1 MKCPKCQHE
10 NPDAQKFCGEC
21 GYDLRDV
28 AGIPS
33 KRFAHPQSYTPKF
46 LVDKILTNKS
56 VIEGERKLV
65 TVFFADVAGF
75 SSFSEKLDP
84 EQVHQIMDGTFRIMM
99 DEIHEYEGTIN
110 QFTGDGVMALFG
122 APVAHEDH
130 AQRAC
135 HAALAI
141 QKAMVVYS
149 DKIKR
154 DFGMKFRMRAGLNT
168 GQVVV
173 GSIGDDLRMDYTAI
187 GDTVNLAS
195 RMESNARPGTILVS
209 NNTYRRARQYFNFTS
224 LGRIKVKGK
233 ETPLVVYELT
243 DTIER
248 PKSGLDRQI
257 VSKMVG
263 REIELNRLELQIVK
277 AINGEGSVVNVIGE
291 AGIGKSRLIAELK
304 DCDVMKKVAL
314 LEGRAISMGRN
325 LSFHPVIDILK
336 QWAQIR
342 EDESETAALSKLETA
357 ILQVYPE
364 EMQEVLPFVA
374 TLMGMKLSG
383 RYEERV
389 KGIEG
394 EALEKLI
401 LKNMRELLIKATEPR
416 ALVIVIEDLHW
427 ADISSIELLES
438 LLRLAETQ
446 RILFVNVF
454 RPGHKATGDRIV
466 KTIKEKLPIYYVSIV
481 LQPLD
486 ERMSETLINNMLNIR
501 GLQLSIVDQ
510 IVERAGG
517 NPFFI
522 EEVVRSFIDEGAVV
536 AKDGMFEVTEKINS
550 MVIPHTINDVLMARI
565 DRLEEKTRDLVK
577 VASVI
582 GRSFFYRILTEVAKA
597 VEDIDNRLSY
607 LKEIQLIRDRQ
618 RMEELEYLFKHALA
632 QEAAYESILV
642 QKRKELHLNVADSI
656 EKIFQEKLHEFY
668 GMLAYH
674 YGMGE
679 DLDKAEEYMIKA
691 GKEALRSSASREA
704 LNYYQEALSLYLN
717 KYKDKADPE
726 KLKMLEKNI
735 ALAFFNKGE
744 YESALK
750 YLDRVLKRWGIKPPQ
765 NKIFVLI
772 KLLFDLL
779 KVIANL
785 YFPSTKSKKIPDNRD
800 NEIFDL
806 SYKKVQVL
814 TFVDPMRCFA
824 EGINSIK
831 RILGFDLRKI
841 VNGYALLLFG
851 SGIFS
856 AGGFSFRLSNRFL
869 EYAEKVIDKNDFKEL
884 FSFNFYKLVHNV
896 YSGKWDDI
904 QDNDEPMLDQNL
916 GIGQFWEVSTYINWY
931 SYPNL
936 ERGKFKAVYP
946 LIEKLSKIA
955 DSYEYELA
963 RAHGLARE
971 THLLTQYRKL
981 HEAQLPLEKL
991 ELSTAKVGSDP
1002 YRMSSL
1008 GIKSLIH
1015 IFLKDFA
1022 EAEKALNQAEEYY
1035 KKQDL
1040 VIALY
1045 AAPYLFARFSFDI
1058 ERLEESILS
1067 SNKSTI
1073 YKCRHNAGKS
1083 SKNVLKNS
1091 KKYAPF
1097 RTAVFRLTGLYYWL
1111 INKQKKAVKWWQK
1124 AIEEGERIGARP
1136 DLARTYMEI
1145 GKRFLEKKS
1154 KYKEL
1159 NNIGAKEYLEK
1170 ARTMFQDMDLQ
1181 WDLDELDK
1189 IASDG

>member
-21 GYDLRDV
+21 GYDLRDA
-28 AGIPS
+28 AGIPP
-33 KRFAHPQSYTPKF
+33 KQFIHPQSYTPKF

-65 TVFFADVAGF
+65 TVFFADVASF

-84 EQVHQIMDGTFRIMM
+84 EQVHRIMDGAFRIMM

-135 HAALAI
+135 NAALAI
-141 QKAMVVYS
+141 QKAMVEYS
-149 DKIKR
+149 MEVKKNLGVN
-154 DFGMKFRMRAGLNT
+154 FKMRAGLNT
-168 GQVVV
+168 GPVVV
-173 GSIGDDLRMDYTAI
+173 GSIGDDLRMDYTAV

-195 RMESNARPGTILVS
+195 RMESTARPGTVLVS
-209 NNTYRRARQYFNFTS
+209 NNTYNRAKQHFKFTS
-224 LGRIKVKGK
+224 LGKVKVKGK
-233 ETPLVVYELT
+233 ETPLNVYELV

-257 VSKMVG
+257 ISEMVG
-263 REIELNRLELQIVK
+263 REKEFNRLEFQVRK
-277 AINGEGSVVNVIGE
+277 AINGEGSVVNIIGE

-304 DCDVMKKVAL
+304 NRDVMKKVTL

-342 EDESETAALSKLETA
+342 EDESKAAALSKLETA
-357 ILQVYPE
+357 IRQVYPE

-401 LKNMRELLIKATEPR
+401 LKNMRELLIKATELRP
-416 ALVIVIEDLHW
+416 LVIVIEDLHW
-427 ADISSIELLES
+427 ADMSSIELLES

-454 RPGHKATGDRIV
+454 RPGHKETGDRIV
-466 KTIKEKLPIYYVSIV
+466 KTIREKLPVYYVSIV

-486 ERMSETLINNMLNIR
+486 ERMSETLINNMLNIK

-522 EEVVRSFIDEGAVV
+522 EEVVRSFVDEGAVV
-536 AKDGMFEVTEKINS
+536 TKDGMFEVTEKINS

-632 QEAAYESILV
+632 QEAVYESILV

-691 GKEALRSSASREA
+691 GEEALRSSASREA
-704 LNYYQEALSLYLN
+704 LNYYQNALNLYLN
-717 KYKDKADPE
+717 KYGDTADSE

-735 ALAFFNKGE
+735 AIAFFNKGE
-744 YESALK
+744 HESALI
-750 YLDRVLKRWGIKPPQ
+750 YFDSVLERWGIKPSQ

-779 KVIANL
+779 KVILNL
-785 YFPSTKSKKIPDNRD
+785 YFPSIKPKKIPDHRD
-800 NEIFDL
+800 NEIFNLCYKKIQAL
-806 SYKKVQVL
+806 SYVNA
-814 TFVDPMRCFA
+814 MRSFA
-824 EGINSIK
+824 EGIETIK
-831 RILGFDLRKI
+831 KVFGFDLRK
-841 VNGYALLLFG
+841 VEK
-851 SGIFS
+851 
-856 AGGFSFRLSNRFL
+856 GFSFLIGGSALFSYTGFSFILSNKFL
-869 EYAEKVIDKNDFKEL
+869 EYAEEILDKKDFKEL
-884 FSFNFYKLVHNV
+884 LAFNFYKLLHNCF
-896 YSGKWDDI
+896 SGKWYDI
-904 QDNDEPMLDQNL
+904 QEYDDSLLYQNL
-916 GIGQFWEVSTYINWY
+916 KIGQFWEATNYINWHC
-931 SYPNL
+931 YPKL
-936 ERGKFKAVYP
+936 EQGEFKAVYP
-946 LIEKLSKIA
+946 LIETLSKIA
-955 DSYEYELA
+955 DSYEYEVA
-963 RAHGLARE
+963 RAYKSSR
-971 THLLTQYRKL
+971 
-981 HEAQLPLEKL
+981 EAQLLIQCRKLYEAQNPAEKHML
-991 ELSTAKVGSDP
+991 SVKKIGSDLLRINSLGTKAQIQILLKELSGAD
-1002 YRMSSL
+1002 
-1008 GIKSLIH
+1008 KSLN
-1015 IFLKDFA
+1015 
-1022 EAEKALNQAEEYY
+1022 EAKEYY
-1035 KKQDL
+1035 KRQ
-1040 VIALY
+1040 VIAPPLY
-1045 AAPYLFARFSFDI
+1045 AAPYLIARLFFDI
-1058 ERLEESILS
+1058 ELLEESILS
-1067 SNKSTI
+1067 NKKSTI
-1073 YKCRHNAGKS
+1073 SKYRQNAGKS
-1083 SKNVLKNS
+1083 GKNALKNT

-1097 RTAVFRLTGLYYWL
+1097 RTEVLRLAGLYYWL
-1111 INKQKKAVKWWQK
+1111 INKQNKAVKLWRK
-1124 AIEEGERIGARP
+1124 AIEEGERLGALP

-1145 GKRFLEKKS
+1145 GKRFLEEKS

-1159 NNIGAKEYLEK
+1159 NGISAKEYLGK
-1170 ARTMFQDMDLQ
+1170 AREMFQEMDLQ

-1189 IASDG
+1189 IASDN